1 MRFAVRH
8 KWATSLAFRRLVV
21 GAVLVATACGATR
34 DTVRAQNRLD
44 IARDLLGKGEAIA
57 AEAEVKRA
65 VVYDPE
71 NEEAQN
77 LLGLISVWRAQENAQ
92 LMEKSDCLSAED
104 AAALR
109 AQADEHMRAAGAY
122 FDRATVLAPTYG
134 EAWANRAVVA
144 MYFHDWDRAIELGK
158 QALSNL
164 ERLESPALAHANLGW
179 AYHQKQDQVLAV
191 TELLQANQGPSY
203 FCLGKYRLAS
213 VYFARKEFD
222 KTTEALAPIFADDR
236 LCPPLQE
243 AQYLGG
249 QAYLRLRDRD
259 AAARAFNSCV
269 AMAPRSCQA
278 RECQKALAEVAP

>member
-1 MRFAVRH
+1 MAV
-8 KWATSLAFRRLVV
+8 
-21 GAVLVATACGATR
+21 TACGASR

-44 IARDLLGKGEAIA
+44 IARDLLSKGEAVA
-57 AEAEVKRA
+57 AEAEAKRA
-65 VVYDPE
+65 VVYDAE

-77 LLGLISVWRAQENAQ
+77 LLGLISVWRAQETAQ

-104 AAALR
+104 ASALR
-109 AQADEHMRAAGAY
+109 AQSDEHMRAAGTH
-122 FDRATVLAPTYG
+122 FERATQLAPTYG

-144 MYFHDWDRAIELGK
+144 MYFHDWDHAIELGK
-158 QALSNL
+158 QALANL
-164 ERLESPALAHANLGW
+164 ERLESPALAHANIGW
-179 AYHQKQDQVLAV
+179 AYHQKRNSVMAV

-213 VYFARKEFD
+213 VYFDRKEFD
-222 KTTEALAPIFADDR
+222 KSAEALAPIFANDK

-249 QAYLRLRDRD
+249 QAFLRLRDRES
-259 AAARAFNSCV
+259 AARAFNSCV
-269 AMAPRSCQA
+269 SMAPRSCQA